1 MLSQEF
7 IYKIIYRPPKV
18 DPVAQEIQAVQ
29 NEVIRDRIVIKE
41 VVRDAKQEAINKVTV
56 MPDDVVAVEWNER
69 LRKYRDGKT
78 KRTSSVR
85 QRASAPMKMGS
96 TCFCQGTP
104 DLEIDTLGSNSEKR
118 IRR

>member
-1 MLSQEF
+1 MKQSWKIISIAIAAIIVVVAGIY

-69 LRKYRDGKT
+69 LRKYRDGK
-78 KRTSSVR
+78 S
-85 QRASAPMKMGS
+85 Q
-96 TCFCQGTP
+96 
-104 DLEIDTLGSNSEKR
+104 
-118 IRR
+118 